1 MPENVRFAILKSMQ
15 IIGATWIRFGINSTI
30 ETIFLSNEIGPVK
43 LQSWRTSSEFEFN
56 NLASIFT
63 YLFVMLF
70 NKELFL
76 LCFDFS
82 NS

>member
-1 MPENVRFAILKSMQ
+1 MQ
-15 IIGATWIRFGINSTI
+15 IIGATWIRLGINSTI
-30 ETIFLSNEIGPVK
+30 ETIFLSKLIGPVK
-43 LQSWRTSSEFEFN
+43 LQSYNTSSEFEFN

-70 NKELFL
+70 NKVFFLF
-76 LCFDFS
+76 CFDFS